1 MEARPLYAGL
11 VNGHS
16 DQIWSKSVERFRS
29 LSVLKKTLKE
39 KEKEEKEEKEKEKES
54 LTQQP
59 QDYAPEG
66 GHSN

>member
-1 MEARPLYAGL
+1 MYKLYAGL

-29 LSVLKKTLKE
+29 LSVLKNGLKKE
-39 KEKEEKEEKEKEKES
+39 KEKEKEKKES